1 MNKIFDITL
10 KSRQRLYKI
19 LAETPEADLLKIPTS
34 HNNNIWWNIAHV
46 LVTEQLL
53 VYKFSGLDINIPASL
68 VGKFMKG
75 TAPDGAAT
83 EEEIQEVKDLLIS
96 TVEKTK
102 ADYEKGIFKN
112 YKAYTT
118 SANVTLEKVEDAIA
132 FNLLHEGLHIG
143 AIISLQK
150 LL

>member
-10 KSRQRLYKI
+10 KSRQRLLKI
-19 LAETPEADLLKIPTS
+19 LVDTPTVDLLKIPES

-53 VYKFSGLDINIPASL
+53 VYKFSGLDLNIPANL
-68 VGKFMKG
+68 IAKFMKG
-75 TAPDGAAT
+75 TAPDGTAT
-83 EEEIQEVKDLLIS
+83 DEEIQEVKNLLIS

-102 ADYEKGIFKN
+102 ADYEKGIFEN
-112 YKAYTT
+112 YNAYTT
-118 SANVTLEKVEDAIA
+118 SANVTLENVEDALT
-132 FNLLHEGLHIG
+132 FNVLHEGLHIG

>member
-1 MNKIFDITL
+1 MNKLFDITL
-10 KSRQRLYKI
+10 KSRQRLHKI
-19 LAETPEADLLKIPTS
+19 LEETPKVNLLKIPTS

-53 VYKFSGLDINIPASL
+53 VYKFSGLDLQIPASL

-75 TAPDGAAT
+75 TVPDGTAT
-83 EEEIQEVKDLLIS
+83 DEDIQLVKDLLIA
-96 TVEKTK
+96 TVENTK
-102 ADYEKGIFKN
+102 ADYEKGKFKN

-132 FNLLHEGLHIG
+132 FNVLHEGLHIG

>member
-10 KSRQRLYKI
+10 KSRHRLYKV
-19 LAETPEADLLKIPTS
+19 LEETSKADLLKIPTS

-53 VYKFSGLDINIPASL
+53 VYKFSGLELQIPEHL
-68 VGKFMKG
+68 VDKFRKG
-75 TAPDGAAT
+75 TVPDGTASDDD
-83 EEEIQEVKDLLIS
+83 IQLVKDLLIA
-96 TVEKTK
+96 TAEKTK
-102 ADYEKGIFKN
+102 ADYNKGIFKN

-118 SANVTLEKVEDAIA
+118 SANVTLGNAEDAIA
-132 FNLLHEGLHIG
+132 FNVLHEGLHIG